1 MANPFYTPSP
11 FVNFQYEPN
20 RSEAQRM
27 VDTMKEIKKERQED
41 EERELKLKTIQQNY
55 EMGTMKMK
63 QAQMEMEEVQRSV
76 AADQAATQRF
86 NSDLAAGVPKWKAI
100 QNSVM
105 DAAKIEGPAAVQ
117 KFEKE
122 RIEMATKYLSV
133 ADVDPAAAAEAA
145 DLINAGL
152 PEESHITPE
161 QLLERKARKEAVQVK
176 PGVFAS
182 YNPVTRQYE
191 ETMTPTG
198 RMIQETEIENKKSI
212 IEDREQRRALAW
224 ENLASLKEQRA
235 AAREDRA
242 IARQEKDE
250 AKKQETEMRAL
261 NKQIENINR
270 DADQI
275 ADKVIAIDKA
285 MTFNATGQ
293 GKAQAILALLGTPT
307 TPGETKDIEKKAG
320 ALLARMK
327 QRYAGYVNEL
337 EGIPGA
343 ERYVNIHRNNMA
355 ILDSALASLGGTPA
369 PTNGKKPNKFESYN
383 K

>member
-20 RSEAQRM
+20 RSEAQRV
-27 VDTMKEIKKERQED
+27 VDTMKDIKKERQED

-76 AADQAATQRF
+76 AADRAASQRF

-105 DAAKIEGPAAVQ
+105 DAAKIEGPGAVQ

-133 ADVDPAAAAEAA
+133 ADVDPASAAEAA

-161 QLLERKARKEAVQVK
+161 QLIERKARKEAVQVK

-198 RMIQETEIENKKSI
+198 KLIQETEIENKQSI

-224 ENLASLKEQRA
+224 ENLASLKEQRVA
-235 AAREDRA
+235 TREDRA
-242 IARQEKDE
+242 LARKEKDE
-250 AKKQETEMRAL
+250 QKKIDEEMKRV
-261 NKQIENINR
+261 NKQIDTINK

-275 ADKVIAIDKA
+275 ADKVIAIDRA
-285 MTFNATGQ
+285 MTFNNTGQ

-307 TPGETKDIEKKAG
+307 TPGETKDVEKKA
-320 ALLARMK
+320 ANLLARMK
-327 QRYAGYVNEL
+327 ERYEGYVKEL
-337 EGIPGA
+337 ADMPGA
-343 ERYVNIHRNNMA
+343 ERYVNIHRRNMA
-355 ILDSALASLGGTPA
+355 SIDSAIASLGGTVAPA
-369 PTNGKKPNKFESYN
+369 AGGRLGKYRSK
-383 K
+383 